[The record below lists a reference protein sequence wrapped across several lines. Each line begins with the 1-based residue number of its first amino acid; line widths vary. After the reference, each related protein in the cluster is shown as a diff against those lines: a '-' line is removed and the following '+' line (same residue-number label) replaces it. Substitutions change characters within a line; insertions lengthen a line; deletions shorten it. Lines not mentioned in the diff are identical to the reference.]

1 MLKDDLLAGAN
12 QAAAYIG
19 VTPRAVYHLVEAD
32 RLPVVRLGKRLY
44 FRKSELERAFSA
56 AA

>member
-1 MLKDDLLAGAN
+1 MLKDDLLPGAK
-12 QAAAYIG
+12 AAAEFIG
-19 VTPRAVYHLVEAD
+19 VPPRAVYHLVESG
-32 RLPVVRLGKRLY
+32 RLPCVRMGRRIY

>member
-1 MLKDDLLAGAN
+1 M
-12 QAAAYIG
+12 
-19 VTPRAVYHLVEAD
+19 VETGQ
-32 RLPVVRLGKRLY
+32 LPCVRMGRKIY